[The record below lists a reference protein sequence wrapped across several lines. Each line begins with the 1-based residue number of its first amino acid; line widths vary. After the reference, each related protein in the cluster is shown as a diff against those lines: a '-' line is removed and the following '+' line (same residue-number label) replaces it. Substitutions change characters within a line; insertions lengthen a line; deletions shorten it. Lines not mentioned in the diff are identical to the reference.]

1 MTHVGD
7 TNAGPSA
14 PAEAG
19 LPPRHDQVRG
29 IGGRWLG
36 AERFEALRYCA
47 IVYVIVRLGLF
58 LIGLLAVALLPA
70 NTPARVPGWPAPPI
84 THSWSVMFTAWE
96 RWDALWYL
104 RIATHGYAASDGSA
118 AFFPGYPFATR
129 DLASI
134 TGGHPL
140 LGAYLASNVAL
151 LIGLVLVYRLTE
163 FEFDRDLARRTV
175 VLLCVFPTSFFFFAP
190 YSESL
195 FLVFAVGALLA
206 ARRSSWVVATVLAA
220 CATATRSIGV
230 VVALAIAIESLRQC
244 LVLRTSRRALVVGV
258 GRTVAVGCGSL
269 LGVIGYL
276 AWWWATA
283 GSPRIP
289 FAAQGGWQR
298 NLRWPWVT
306 LWDGIHEGLRWIGVY
321 SGGYQLVDLVIV
333 GVMLCAGIWAVVRT
347 PMIYRVYTA
356 VSLIAPL
363 CLVFGGRPFMSMP
376 RFVLV
381 IVPLFW
387 ALAVFTRR
395 FRAWNAVVGTSAAG
409 LGILSLLFVNWY
421 WVF

>member
-7 TNAGPSA
+7 RDTGA
-14 PAEAG
+14 PA
-19 LPPRHDQVRG
+19 PVRVRPADPVRRVG
-29 IGGRWLG
+29 ERWLG
-36 AERFEALRYCA
+36 AANFEALRYCA
-47 IVYVIVRLGLF
+47 IVFVIVRLGLF
-58 LIGLLAVALLPA
+58 LIGLLAVGLLPA
-70 NTPARVPGWPAPPI
+70 NNPTHVPGWSAPPI
-84 THSWSVMFTAWE
+84 AHSWSVMFTAWE

-118 AFFPGYPFATR
+118 AFFPGYPFAVR
-129 DLASI
+129 DLAWI

-140 LGAYLASNVAL
+140 RGAYLVSNVAL
-151 LIGLVLVYRLTE
+151 VIGLVLVYRLTE

-220 CATATRSIGV
+220 CATATRNVGV
-230 VVALAIAIESLRQC
+230 VVALAVTIESLRQSFAS
-244 LVLRTSRRALVVGV
+244 RTSRGALARRM

-269 LGVIGYL
+269 LGIAGYL
-276 AWWWATA
+276 GWWWATA

-298 NLRWPWVT
+298 DFRWPWVT

-321 SGGYQLVDLVIV
+321 SGGYQLADLVIV
-333 GVMLCAGIWAVVRT
+333 GIMACAGIWVVIRT

-356 VSLIAPL
+356 ASLVAPL
-363 CLVFGGRPFMSMP
+363 CLVFAGRPFMSMP

-381 IVPLFW
+381 VVPLFW